1 MNIVIGFLTV
11 VHVLVA
17 LCLIGLVLMQ
27 KSKDQG
33 VGAAFGAGVT
43 ETMFGA
49 STTTALV
56 KLTVYFACALLA
68 TTLVLAMLHSH
79 RSAGGGGSYMRKALQ
94 SVPKATGTLPLQAPD
109 TGKPVTTPPA
119 TPDVEKKSDAS
130 TTAVPATPPPAAEQ
144 TPPPATPEPAAAP

>member
-56 KLTVYFACALLA
+56 KLTVYFACGLLA
-68 TTLVLAMLHSH
+68 TTLLLAVLHSH
-79 RSAGGGGSYMRKALQ
+79 RSAGGGGSHMRKALQ
-94 SVPKATGTLPLQAPD
+94 SVPKATGTLPLQVPE
-109 TGKPVTTPPA
+109 TGTPTPTPATTPDAPA
-119 TPDVEKKSDAS
+119 IPAS
-130 TTAVPATPPPAAEQ
+130 PAPAAEQ
-144 TPPPATPEPAAAP
+144 TPPPAMPEPAATP